1 MGHDSG
7 FFGYPLQAARSR
19 DTPENS
25 MSCTVPTL
33 CYIYRCQQEARA
45 SRLAERLKIM
55 TSTTYTDSFASII
68 DKTAPDFR
76 YIITTAAGDFAD
88 DFDIDQAVADYVDEL
103 NKAVRPLGV
112 DVTASGVATCEAG
125 ADIDREAVAQAAR
138 DVDIDGILQR
148 NDKTKA

>member
-1 MGHDSG
+1 M
-7 FFGYPLQAARSR
+7 
-19 DTPENS
+19 
-25 MSCTVPTL
+25 PTL

-76 YIITTAAGDFAD
+76 YIIATAAGDFAD